1 MDFVEREVY
10 LKSHL
15 AVDDKSRI
23 YRRMLSVMVCI
34 VVESI
39 VLSKEEKKGVTFY
52 WILYI
57 VSGKYLQ
64 CKEMQFA
71 ETYTRYHI
79 QIKGM
84 FLY

>member
-34 VVESI
+34 VGESI
-39 VLSKEEKKGVTFY
+39 VKGGEKKVSHFIGFY
-52 WILYI
+52 ILCLESIYNVKKCNLRKHILDILY
-57 VSGKYLQ
+57 K
-64 CKEMQFA
+64 
-71 ETYTRYHI
+71 
-79 QIKGM
+79 
-84 FLY
+84 